1 MVTMSITG
9 WEKGLV
15 PGLIN
20 VGNQRTIMPPLLS
33 LKNVIAIHVEV
44 NTHFVVI

>member
-1 MVTMSITG
+1 MSITG
-9 WEKGLV
+9 WVEGRV
-15 PGLIN
+15 HGLIN
-20 VGNQRTIMPPLLS
+20 VGNQRTIILPLLS